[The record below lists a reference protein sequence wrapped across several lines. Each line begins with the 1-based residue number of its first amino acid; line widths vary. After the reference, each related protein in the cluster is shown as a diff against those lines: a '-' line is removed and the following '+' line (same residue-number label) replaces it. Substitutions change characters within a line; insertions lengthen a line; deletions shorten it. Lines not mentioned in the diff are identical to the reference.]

1 MAHDFL
7 PSEKFSGGSNEARS
21 LKSPHLPETGTT
33 NLKIRFS
40 SAFLSRETV
49 GLITEDGASPLTDIA
64 GDGYYTLAST
74 EILKAM
80 LDSTHV
86 LLTTSCTSALDMSA
100 ILLGIKPGDE
110 IIMPS
115 FTFVS
120 TANAFVLRGGVPVFV
135 DIRPDTLN
143 IDETKIEAAITS
155 KTRAIVPV
163 HYAGVACDMDPIL
176 DIANRHGLYV
186 VEDAAQAI
194 TATYKGKKLG
204 TMGDLGC
211 LSFHATKNIVSG
223 EGGALIVNNEKF
235 AERAEIIREKGTNRS
250 RFLRGQVDKYTWE
263 DIGSSYL
270 PSDILAA
277 LLFAQL
283 ESADEIQ
290 GLRKQAWDHYNYSL
304 QEGVRQGWYEV
315 AVAPGYE
322 HEHNHHMFYLIM
334 RSSTERDGLINH
346 LKLSGIQ
353 ATFHYVPL
361 HSSPAGL
368 KYARTHGTMEYTDDL
383 SARLVRLPLYSGMN
397 GKEEVV
403 SESVISFFRPN

>member
-1 MAHDFL
+1 
-7 PSEKFSGGSNEARS
+7 
-21 LKSPHLPETGTT
+21 
-33 NLKIRFS
+33 
-40 SAFLSRETV
+40 
-49 GLITEDGASPLTDIA
+49 
-64 GDGYYTLAST
+64 
-74 EILKAM
+74 
-80 LDSTHV
+80 
-86 LLTTSCTSALDMSA
+86 
-100 ILLGIKPGDE
+100 
-110 IIMPS
+110 
-115 FTFVS
+115 
-120 TANAFVLRGGVPVFV
+120 
-135 DIRPDTLN
+135 
-143 IDETKIEAAITS
+143 
-155 KTRAIVPV
+155 
-163 HYAGVACDMDPIL
+163 MDPIL
-176 DIANRHGLYV
+176 DISKRYGLYV
-186 VEDAAQAI
+186 IEDAAQAI

-283 ESADEIQ
+283 ESANEIQ
-290 GLRKQAWDHYNYSL
+290 GLRKQAWNHYYDAL
-304 QEGVRQGWYEV
+304 QEGVRRGWYEMAGV
-315 AVAPGYE
+315 PGYE

-334 RSSTERDGLINH
+334 RSSTERDGLIHH
-346 LKLSGIQ
+346 LKLAGIQ

-368 KYARTHGTMEYTDDL
+368 KYARTHGTMEHTDDL
-383 SARLVRLPLYSGMN
+383 SARLVRLPLYSGMS

-403 SESVISFFRPN
+403 SDSVLSFFRPN